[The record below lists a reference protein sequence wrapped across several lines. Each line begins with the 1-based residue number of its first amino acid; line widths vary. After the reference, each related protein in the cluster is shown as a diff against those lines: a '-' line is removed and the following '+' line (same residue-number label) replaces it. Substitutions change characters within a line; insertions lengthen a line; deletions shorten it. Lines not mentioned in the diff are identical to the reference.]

1 MNLTLRYPELTIC
14 LIFKMSREYFF
25 AVLSDAYSGVGGR
38 KKTFFPYFLSH
49 NKTIQLSLCGLA
61 TPTLC
66 IKVM

>member
-1 MNLTLRYPELTIC
+1 MNLTLRYPEFTIC
-14 LIFKMSREYFF
+14 LIFKMSHEYFF
-25 AVLSDAYSGVGGR
+25 AVLSDAYSGRR
-38 KKTFFPYFLSH
+38 KKEDYFPYFLSH